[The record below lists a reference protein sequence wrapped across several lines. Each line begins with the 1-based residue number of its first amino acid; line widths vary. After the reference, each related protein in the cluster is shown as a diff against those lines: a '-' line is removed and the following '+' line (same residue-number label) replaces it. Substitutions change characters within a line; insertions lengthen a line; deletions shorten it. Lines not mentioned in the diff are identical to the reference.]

1 MTDTMADVRRHSA
14 DYGFDGD
21 YRVVAAAGQATI
33 AGGAAAALIAL
44 AARSLANGR
53 PVAAGLA
60 GTGAASILA
69 TTALFI
75 HTTRVGKFEV
85 WAQILDDLAL
95 RGDETLLDLG
105 CGRGAV
111 LLAAAKLLP
120 NGRAIGVDISR
131 ADQTGNSPQNTLT
144 NAAMEGVADR
154 VEARTADITDLPY
167 DDDSVDVIVS
177 SLAVHS
183 IPDEADRLKAVSEA
197 ARVLRPG
204 RLALADLMFVRQYA
218 RRLHELGWTDV
229 TARPLGGAC
238 GGGPVWAP
246 AFWSRPSRLRDAPGV
261 QR

>member
-21 YRVVAAAGQATI
+21 YRVVSAAGQATI

-120 NGRAIGVDISR
+120 NGRAIGVDIWR

-177 SLAVHS
+177 SLAVHN

-197 ARVLRPG
+197 ARVLRPGG

-229 TARPLGGAC
+229 TARRLGWRMWW
-238 GGGPVWAP
+238 GPGLGT
-246 AFWSRPSRLRDAPGV
+246 RLLVATKPTA
-261 QR
+261 